1 LDRLYFSHDPGENDT
16 RAMTALCQSLL
27 RIREG
32 KLNYLIIKG

>member
-1 LDRLYFSHDPGENDT
+1 MDRLYSIHYQGENDT